1 MIKWEMCPV
10 FRRVRHQLIKLA
22 PLPKTRLSHWRTILI
37 ARDKMQV
44 FDGTFYFSGARI
56 SLKWCSQ
63 SYYLLMYFVIQSN
76 YIHKLQTMILI
87 LSNLG
92 SIWLQLSLV
101 ISWVL
106 MVSVSQAGHLVL
118 LLFSEKKESKFFPRM
133 RNCCILTVEQT
144 VGKISL
150 I

>member
-1 MIKWEMCPV
+1 
-10 FRRVRHQLIKLA
+10 
-22 PLPKTRLSHWRTILI
+22 
-37 ARDKMQV
+37 
-44 FDGTFYFSGARI
+44 
-56 SLKWCSQ
+56 
-63 SYYLLMYFVIQSN
+63 
-76 YIHKLQTMILI
+76 
-87 LSNLG
+87 
-92 SIWLQLSLV
+92 
-101 ISWVL
+101 